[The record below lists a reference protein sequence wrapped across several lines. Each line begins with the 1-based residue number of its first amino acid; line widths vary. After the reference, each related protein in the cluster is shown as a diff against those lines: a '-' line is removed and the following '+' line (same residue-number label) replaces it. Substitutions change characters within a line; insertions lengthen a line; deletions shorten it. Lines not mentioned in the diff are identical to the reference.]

1 MAVRGLQLLIFCLA
15 VVAGIEIGYLS
26 RPPAPE
32 PRVIVTEAAPVI
44 SASIS
49 ASVPA
54 CPSAEPTAVV
64 SAEPPP
70 APRRPPRHR
79 RETAQQIPDSRSIS
93 DCARNGGPLCGMPE

>member
-1 MAVRGLQLLIFCLA
+1 MAVRALQGLILCLA

-32 PRVIVTEAAPVI
+32 PRIVFTESPPVF
-44 SASIS
+44 S

-54 CPSAEPTAVV
+54 CPSAEPTALV
-64 SAEPPP
+64 SAEPAP
-70 APRRPPRHR
+70 APRRRPRHR
-79 RETAQQIPDSRSIS
+79 PETAQQIPDSRSVS